1 MLLQVLK
8 DMHSSFLKET
18 GRKLGRAAV
27 ATICATTLAMPSVA
41 MATEPEG
48 PEPSTAQTSE
58 DLNPQAQKHATKAVE
73 HFKNGA
79 FVDSEEE
86 FRRVAFFA
94 PNWRPLHFNLGV
106 LAEAQGKLGTAVSE
120 YKEFRPHGSPDEQ
133 MVVDQRLDELGR
145 RKMKISGAY
154 KRQIGLSAGAMILG
168 FGSLGGAGAL
178 FAIMARNG
186 NRAEEYN
193 DAADQAEAMIPDYAA
208 NPDYQTALQQQA
220 NDFRAEATDL
230 TKRRTGMLYGGV
242 YLAIF
247 GLLLVA
253 YSIIPLRNAIKSK
266 RQLDGINLGKTR
278 LKWNGGAGVTLRF

>member
-1 MLLQVLK
+1 MLLQQVQK
-8 DMHSSFLKET
+8 DMFRET

-27 ATICATTLAMPSVA
+27 ATICATTLAMPSSA

-48 PEPSTAQTSE
+48 PQPSTAETSE
-58 DLNPQAQKHATKAVE
+58 ELNSQAQKHAAKAIE
-73 HFKNGA
+73 HFNNGA

-133 MVVDQRLDELGR
+133 LIVDQRLDELGR

-154 KRQIGLSAGAMILG
+154 KRQIALSATTMTLG
-168 FGSLGGAGAL
+168 LGSIGGAVAMFLLGPKQTEKAK
-178 FAIMARNG
+178 
-186 NRAEEYN
+186 EWN
-193 DAADQAEAMIPDYAA
+193 DAADTVAAMSDGCPQNDNNQCYNYYQGEAAALREDAEKFEKRGK
-208 NPDYQTALQQQA
+208 L
-220 NDFRAEATDL
+220 L
-230 TKRRTGMLYGGV
+230 TFGGIYV
-242 YLAIF
+242 VII
-247 GLLLVA
+247 GLLLTT
-253 YSIIPLRNAIKSK
+253 YSIIPLRNAIRSK

>member
-1 MLLQVLK
+1 MLQQVLK
-8 DMHSSFLKET
+8 DMRSFKKET
-18 GRKLGRAAV
+18 GRKLARAAV

-41 MATEPEG
+41 TATEPEG
-48 PEPSTAQTSE
+48 PQPSTAETSE
-58 DLNPQAQKHATKAVE
+58 ELNSQAQKHAVKAIE

-133 MVVDQRLDELGR
+133 LVVDQRLDELGR

-154 KRQIGLSAGAMILG
+154 KRQIALSATAMTLGVGAIGGAVAMFILG
-168 FGSLGGAGAL
+168 PKQSEKAK
-178 FAIMARNG
+178 
-186 NRAEEYN
+186 EWN
-193 DAADQAEAMIPDYAA
+193 DAADTVVQMGKDNCAGNVDCLNQYQA
-208 NPDYQTALQQQA
+208 QA
-220 NDFRAEATDL
+220 NELSADAEKFEKRGKLL
-230 TKRRTGMLYGGV
+230 TFGGIYV
-242 YLAIF
+242 VII
-247 GLLLVA
+247 GLLLTT
-253 YSIIPLRNAIKSK
+253 YSLVPLRNAIKSK

>member
-1 MLLQVLK
+1 MLLQQVQK
-8 DMHSSFLKET
+8 DMFRET

-27 ATICATTLAMPSVA
+27 ATICATTLTMPA
-41 MATEPEG
+41 TATATEPEG
-48 PEPSTAQTSE
+48 PQPSTAETSE
-58 DLNPQAQKHATKAVE
+58 ELNSQAQKHAAKAIE
-73 HFKNGA
+73 HFNNGA

-94 PNWRPLHFNLGV
+94 PNWRPLHFNLAV

-133 MVVDQRLDELGR
+133 LIVDQRLDELGR

-154 KRQIGLSAGAMILG
+154 KRQIALSATTMTLG
-168 FGSLGGAGAL
+168 LGSIGGAAAL
-178 FAIMARNG
+178 FVLGARNVE
-186 NRAEEYN
+186 RAKEY
-193 DAADQAEAMIPDYAA
+193 DAAAAELDMLNTMSDPGLQMQASEY
-208 NPDYQTALQQQA
+208 
-220 NDFRAEATDL
+220 RAEADRL
-230 TKRRTGMLYGGV
+230 EKRRNGMFYGGI

-247 GLLLVA
+247 GLLLTA

>member
-1 MLLQVLK
+1 M
-8 DMHSSFLKET
+8 FEGT

-27 ATICATTLAMPSVA
+27 AVICAASLATPSVA
-41 MATEPEG
+41 SATEPEG
-48 PEPSTAQTSE
+48 PAPSSAETSE
-58 DLNPQAQKHATKAVE
+58 ELNAQAQKHAVKAIE

-86 FRRVAFFA
+86 WRRVAFFA
-94 PNWRPLHFNLGV
+94 PRWRPLHFNLGV

-145 RKMKISGAY
+145 RKTNIAGAY
-154 KRQIGLSAGAMILG
+154 KRQIALSATAMTLGVGAIGGAVAMFILG
-168 FGSLGGAGAL
+168 PKQTEKAK
-178 FAIMARNG
+178 
-186 NRAEEYN
+186 EW
-193 DAADQAEAMIPDYAA
+193 DAAAETVVQMGNNCPQPDVGSQCYNEYAEHA
-208 NPDYQTALQQQA
+208 AGLREESDK
-220 NDFRAEATDL
+220 FE
-230 TKRRTGMLYGGV
+230 RRGKLMLYGGIYV
-242 YLAIF
+242 VIV
-247 GLLLVA
+247 GLLLTT

>member
-1 MLLQVLK
+1 MLLLQVQK
-8 DMHSSFLKET
+8 DMFRET

-48 PEPSTAQTSE
+48 PQPSTAETSE
-58 DLNPQAQKHATKAVE
+58 ELNSQAQKHAAKAIE
-73 HFKNGA
+73 HFNNGA

-94 PNWRPLHFNLGV
+94 PNWRPLHFNLAV

-133 MVVDQRLDELGR
+133 LVVDQRLDELGR

-154 KRQIGLSAGAMILG
+154 KRQIALSATTMTLG
-168 FGSLGGAGAL
+168 LGSIGGAAAL
-178 FAIMARNG
+178 FAIMVRNS
-186 NRAEEYN
+186 NRAEEYSN
-193 DAADQAEAMIPDYAA
+193 AADQAEAMIPDYESS
-208 NPDYQTALQQQA
+208 PDYQTALQQQA
-220 NDFRAEATDL
+220 DDFRAEATDL

-247 GLLLVA
+247 GLLLTA